1 MMQIKR
7 FIVAAVGGLAVGAAV
22 QASVMPWTVK
32 AMRWQAST
40 STVTAVVPPAVVTN
54 DFTIRFLT
62 GVFPT
67 TLTVGMTPS
76 VTNAAQ
82 YDPGDGVWRVYSART
97 ITLAAGSTYI
107 SFRGSWTNSSRTY
120 QSLFSST
127 FTGTTYTCQAEGA
140 FSNTPATIN
149 AYYDMFLNARAIVSF
164 ATNPVP
170 LLTGAAGGGMLRS
183 TFYGMSGLTSL
194 PVGFM
199 DTTSITGAPAL
210 NMFYRTFQG
219 CSSLTNIPAGTLSM
233 SGLSGTPATNMCN
246 QTFYGCSA
254 IVSGDFNMSSN
265 ITFTSNNIAL
275 SMPSAFANMTKWTG
289 TVYWGSSRIY
299 DAIPNPATD
308 ANVFQNSTNVPGYS
322 TTMQS
327 NWK

>member
-1 MMQIKR
+1 
-7 FIVAAVGGLAVGAAV
+7 
-22 QASVMPWTVK
+22 
-32 AMRWQAST
+32 
-40 STVTAVVPPAVVTN
+40 
-54 DFTIRFLT
+54 
-62 GVFPT
+62 
-67 TLTVGMTPS
+67 
-76 VTNAAQ
+76 
-82 YDPGDGVWRVYSART
+82 
-97 ITLAAGSTYI
+97 
-107 SFRGSWTNSSRTY
+107 
-120 QSLFSST
+120 
-127 FTGTTYTCQAEGA
+127 
-140 FSNTPATIN
+140 
-149 AYYDMFLNARAIVSF
+149 
-164 ATNPVP
+164 
-170 LLTGAAGGGMLRS
+170 
-183 TFYGMSGLTSL
+183 MSGLTSL